1 MLKKLRFFI
10 PILFFLFMW
19 LPLWADKS
27 IKQLTTSGLAT
38 RAPALAIPEWDPVT
52 LSSQLL
58 YSEKASTRNSPINNQ
73 GKVLYTTKWQT
84 FNTFFSN
91 EMK

>member
-38 RAPALAIPEWDPVT
+38 RAPALAIPEWKYLNQMKYLNTVCKNKG
-52 LSSQLL
+52 
-58 YSEKASTRNSPINNQ
+58 EKDDLNKQ
-73 GKVLYTTKWQT
+73 
-84 FNTFFSN
+84 
-91 EMK
+91 